1 MTRLVGMAIAVGVH
15 KPDQGAVRLRPGI
28 SSFRASSPHDE
39 QGGKWPFLIPASC
52 CGDGRSLRDA
62 PCQESSGPVVV
73 GLREW
78 ALPFP
83 GPDRPHPRLRSMLPS
98 SASCFGSLASLGG
111 RASRSAL
118 PTVVS
123 PFVAGRRR
131 SAHADN
137 DGCVGG
143 IPPLTL
149 LPPTP
154 GLNGPMPCLAPIHPI
169 RWSNRQ
175 PGAQQGVRK
184 ASQR

>member
-1 MTRLVGMAIAVGVH
+1 MIGLVGMAIAFGVH
-15 KPDQGAVRLRPGI
+15 KPEPGATRLRPGT

-62 PCQESSGPVVV
+62 TCQESSGPVVV

-83 GPDRPHPRLRSMLPS
+83 GPDRPHPRLITVLPS
-98 SASCFGSLASLGG
+98 SARCFGSLASLGG

-137 DGCVGG
+137 DGCVCG

-149 LPPTP
+149 LPHTP
-154 GLNGPMPCLAPIHPI
+154 GLDGPQLCRAPTNTFGSLFT
-169 RWSNRQ
+169 R
-175 PGAQQGVRK
+175 PGARQSRRK
-184 ASQR
+184 GLQR

>member
-1 MTRLVGMAIAVGVH
+1 MTWLVGMAITVGVH
-15 KPDQGAVRLRPGI
+15 KPEARAARLRPGI

-52 CGDGRSLRDA
+52 CGDGRARDA
-62 PCQESSGPVVV
+62 PCRESSGPVVV
-73 GLREW
+73 GLRER
-78 ALPFP
+78 AKPFP
-83 GPDRPHPRLRSMLPS
+83 GPDRPHPRLRNMLPS
-98 SASCFGSLASLGG
+98 SACCFGSLASLGG

-137 DGCVGG
+137 DGCVCG

-149 LPPTP
+149 LPHTP
-154 GLNGPMPCLAPIHPI
+154 GLDGPQLCRAPTNTFGSLFP
-169 RWSNRQ
+169 R
-175 PGAQQGVRK
+175 PGARQGRRDGL
-184 ASQR
+184 QR

>member
-1 MTRLVGMAIAVGVH
+1 MTGLVGMATTLGVH
-15 KPDQGAVRLRPGI
+15 KPEPMAPRLRPGD

-52 CGDGRSLRDA
+52 CGGGRALRAA
-62 PCQESSGPVVV
+62 PCWESSGPVVV
-73 GLREW
+73 GLRER
-78 ALPFP
+78 AKPFP
-83 GPDRPHPRLRSMLPS
+83 GPDRPHPRLCTALPS
-98 SASCFGSLASLGG
+98 SARCFGSLASLGG

-137 DGCVGG
+137 DGCGRG

-149 LPPTP
+149 LPRPLGLAGPWPYPAPTNISGSP
-154 GLNGPMPCLAPIHPI
+154 FP
-169 RWSNRQ
+169 R
-175 PGAQQGVRK
+175 PGAGQGRRE
-184 ASQR
+184 ASQQ